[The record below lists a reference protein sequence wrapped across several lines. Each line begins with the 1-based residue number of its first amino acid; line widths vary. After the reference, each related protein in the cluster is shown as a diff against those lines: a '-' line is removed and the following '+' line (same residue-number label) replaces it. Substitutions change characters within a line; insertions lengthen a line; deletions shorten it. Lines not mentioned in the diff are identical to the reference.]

1 MSGTPWN
8 DYGLVA
14 HIAKRLGGGHN
25 LGKTKLQKL
34 VYLLRELKG
43 VRVGYDF
50 RFYNYGPYSDSLSGD
65 LGYLQSL
72 EAVKVSYDPFMN
84 MYDIIAGE
92 KAEALEEKASGFLRE
107 NRADLDEVIE
117 RFGRRQAK
125 DLELISTIVFVAKS
139 GIRAERELISK
150 VMELKPKFTR
160 DEIKAALDE
169 LNAADYVLCQR
180 Q

>member
-14 HIAKRLGGGHN
+14 HFAKRLGGGHN

-72 EAVKVSYDPFMN
+72 DAQS
-84 MYDIIAGE
+84 I
-92 KAEALEEKASGFLRE
+92 L
-107 NRADLDEVIE
+107 
-117 RFGRRQAK
+117 FGHR
-125 DLELISTIVFVAKS
+125 
-139 GIRAERELISK
+139 IRS
-150 VMELKPKFTR
+150 
-160 DEIKAALDE
+160 
-169 LNAADYVLCQR
+169 
-180 Q
+180 

>member
-1 MSGTPWN
+1 MNGTPWN

-14 HIAKRLGGGHN
+14 HIAKRLGGEHN

-84 MYDIIAGE
+84 MYDIVAGE
-92 KAEALEEKASGFLRE
+92 KAEVLEEKASDFLRD
-107 NRADLDEVIE
+107 NQADLDEVIE

-125 DLELISTIVFVAKS
+125 DLELISTIVFVVKS
-139 GIRAERELISK
+139 GIRQEGELIAK
-150 VMELKPKFTR
+150 VEELKPKFDRAEIR
-160 DEIKAALDE
+160 DALEE
-169 LNAADYVLCQR
+169 LKSAGYL
-180 Q
+180 